1 MIPKERK
8 KGKLFLE
15 KMSENGFEF
24 SCECINERPDFK
36 EYFI

>member
-15 KMSENGFEF
+15 KMNEFGFEN
-24 SCECINERPDFK
+24 SCECINERPEF
-36 EYFI
+36 EAYFA